1 MASTQAKLDARK
13 IFELYEPL
21 ILDVLTPEEN
31 TVDSDCAAFERTY
44 SSSKLADI
52 IELRDRV
59 QKVRDRT
66 AEMSQVR
73 QWIKQCPSPSKSQVP
88 LSNPEQSSEQLLLA
102 QDPLTA
108 PLDSQT
114 TSLDKSQFSSTFAA
128 GLFEDDA

>member
-21 ILDVLTPEEN
+21 LLDVLSAEEN
-31 TVDSDCAAFERTY
+31 TVDSDCAAFESTY

-66 AEMSQVR
+66 AEKSQVR
-73 QWIKQCPSPSKSQVP
+73 QWIKQCTSLPKSQAS
-88 LSNPEQSSEQLLLA
+88 LSNPEPDRDQLLWV
-102 QDPLTA
+102 QDSLTT
-108 PLDSQT
+108 PLDSPT
-114 TSLDKSQFSSTFAA
+114 TSQFSSTFAA
-128 GLFEDDA
+128 GLTNLFEGGA